1 MELVEQRDDLF
12 LEYLTLHNT
21 LNRYE
26 EALALILKHNFH
38 PWEGGE
44 GKVPAQY
51 VLARMELAKQLLQ
64 DRRYEEAVEQ
74 LLAAKQYPLNI
85 NEGKLTG
92 TQENNIDYYM
102 GCAYEGLRLSEE
114 AEACFLK
121 ASEGLDEPTS
131 AMYYNDQPPHMIF
144 IKGPRCGGW
153 AGRMKPAAGLIS

>member
-1 MELVEQRDDLF
+1 MELVEQRDDLY
-12 LEYLTLHNT
+12 LEYMTLHNT

-26 EALALILKHNFH
+26 EALALILKRNFH

-44 GKVPAQY
+44 GKVPVQY
-51 VLARMELAKQLLQ
+51 VLARVELAKQLLQ
-64 DRRYEEAVEQ
+64 EHRCEDAVEQ

-92 TQENNIDYYM
+92 AQENNIDYYL
-102 GCAYEGLRLSEE
+102 GCAYDGLGRSEE
-114 AEACFLK
+114 AEAYFLK

-144 IKGPRCGGW
+144 YRAPRCGDW
-153 AGRMKPAAGLIS
+153 AERMKPAAGLIS